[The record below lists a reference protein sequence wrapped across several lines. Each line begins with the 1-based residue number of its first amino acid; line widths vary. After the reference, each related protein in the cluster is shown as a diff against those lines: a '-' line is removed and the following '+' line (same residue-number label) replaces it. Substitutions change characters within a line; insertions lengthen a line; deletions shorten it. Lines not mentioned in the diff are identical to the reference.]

1 MANAY
6 TNTNTNMT
14 TSTGL
19 TPGMQTYYNRELLRT
34 FEPNLVHLQFGE
46 NYRMPMNSG
55 ITMNMRKMI
64 PVAAKT
70 TALEEG
76 NPGDGKMLAEVAV
89 TTTIQQFGDYA
100 RCSDWLDMVHLDEN
114 ITRRVQRF
122 GDAGARS
129 VDALVRDELATCT
142 NVIYAGGKTARAQLT
157 AADKLTS
164 RELRKAVRTLKK
176 NLAEKFNGYYV
187 AIVGPDTVYDLQ
199 EDDAWVK
206 VSEYQDKENIYTG
219 EVGRLFGIRFVES
232 TEAKIFEGA
241 GASSADVASRMPPT
255 CISARSSAATRTAAM
270 ASRRR
275 RAVAASSEPS
285 ATQLSI
291 TSVITA
297 SSPKMP
303 PFSAASAIS
312 GTAIRAR
319 VGWPPRFVHCQE
331 GHPRRGARGPDSTR
345 RPRRPARRLSP

>member
-34 FEPNLVHLQFGE
+34 FEPHLVHLQFGE

-64 PVAAKT
+64 PIAAKT

-241 GASSADVASRMPPT
+241 GASSADVASVIVLGRYAYGLTSLKGNKPRVVVKT
-255 CISARSSAATRTAAM
+255 AGSA
-270 ASRRR
+270 
-275 RAVAASSEPS
+275 
-285 ATQLSI
+285 
-291 TSVITA
+291 
-297 SSPKMP
+297 
-303 PFSAASAIS
+303 
-312 GTAIRAR
+312 GTADPLDQIST
-319 VGWPPRFVHCQE
+319 VGWKLDGFAAKLLQPEFAVRIECGFT
-331 GHPRRGARGPDSTR
+331 A
-345 RPRRPARRLSP
+345 

>member
-34 FEPNLVHLQFGE
+34 FEPHLVHLQFGE

-241 GASSADVASRMPPT
+241 GASGADVASVIVLGRYAYGLTSLKGAKPRVIVKPAG
-255 CISARSSAATRTAAM
+255 SA
-270 ASRRR
+270 
-275 RAVAASSEPS
+275 
-285 ATQLSI
+285 
-291 TSVITA
+291 
-297 SSPKMP
+297 
-303 PFSAASAIS
+303 
-312 GTAIRAR
+312 GTADPIDQIST
-319 VGWPPRFVHCQE
+319 VGWKLDGFAAKLLQPEFAVRIECGFT
-331 GHPRRGARGPDSTR
+331 A
-345 RPRRPARRLSP
+345 

>member
-164 RELRKAVRTLKK
+164 KELRKAVRTLKK

-241 GASSADVASRMPPT
+241 GASGADVASVIVLGRYAYGLTSLKGNKPRVVVKT
-255 CISARSSAATRTAAM
+255 AGSA
-270 ASRRR
+270 
-275 RAVAASSEPS
+275 
-285 ATQLSI
+285 
-291 TSVITA
+291 
-297 SSPKMP
+297 
-303 PFSAASAIS
+303 
-312 GTAIRAR
+312 GTADPLDQIST
-319 VGWPPRFVHCQE
+319 VGWKLDGFAAKLLQPEFAVRIECGFT
-331 GHPRRGARGPDSTR
+331 A
-345 RPRRPARRLSP
+345 

>member
-76 NPGDGKMLAEVAV
+76 NPGEGKMLAEVAV

-129 VDALVRDELATCT
+129 VDAMVRDELATCT

-164 RELRKAVRTLKK
+164 KELRKAVRTLKK

-241 GASSADVASRMPPT
+241 GESGADVASVIVLGRYAYGLTSLKGNKPRVVVKT
-255 CISARSSAATRTAAM
+255 AGSA
-270 ASRRR
+270 
-275 RAVAASSEPS
+275 
-285 ATQLSI
+285 
-291 TSVITA
+291 
-297 SSPKMP
+297 
-303 PFSAASAIS
+303 
-312 GTAIRAR
+312 GTADPLDQIST
-319 VGWPPRFVHCQE
+319 VGWKLDGFAAKLLQPEFAVRIECGFT
-331 GHPRRGARGPDSTR
+331 A
-345 RPRRPARRLSP
+345 

>member
-122 GDAGARS
+122 GEAGARS

-241 GASSADVASRMPPT
+241 GASSADVASVIVLGRYAYGLTSLKGNKPRVVVKT
-255 CISARSSAATRTAAM
+255 AGSA
-270 ASRRR
+270 
-275 RAVAASSEPS
+275 
-285 ATQLSI
+285 
-291 TSVITA
+291 
-297 SSPKMP
+297 
-303 PFSAASAIS
+303 
-312 GTAIRAR
+312 GTADPLDQIST
-319 VGWPPRFVHCQE
+319 VGWKLDGFAAKLLQPEFAVRIECGFT
-331 GHPRRGARGPDSTR
+331 A
-345 RPRRPARRLSP
+345 